1 MDPISYGAGVN
12 STAMAILLVNEGWR
26 GELVFAETGAEWPA
40 TYCYL
45 DYFESEWLAPRGL
58 AVTRLGPEWR
68 TKKRARMLPG
78 LLEYCESYGIIPLAG
93 VRWCTREYKVAPCVK
108 YHDGEYLLGIA
119 ADESHRQP
127 TKPRPLVDRGIT
139 REGCIDIIQGEGL
152 DVPQKS
158 GCYICPFQRNDQW
171 RQLWRLHP
179 ELIERAARLE
189 EIATDRVRKKRGM
202 HWPPATLD
210 PSGKVTIRQRIDA
223 FERQIEL
230 PGIDMDALQRFKPC
244 LCGL

>member
-12 STAMAILLVNEGWR
+12 STALAILLVNEGWR
-26 GELVFAETGAEWPA
+26 GEIVFADTFCEWPE

-45 DYFESEWLAPRGL
+45 DYFESEWLGPRGL
-58 AVTRLGPEWR
+58 SVTRLGPEWR
-68 TKKRARMLPG
+68 KDKRARALPG
-78 LLEYCESYGIIPLAG
+78 LLEYCESYGMVPLAG
-93 VRWCTREYKVAPCVK
+93 VRWCTRMFKVEPCAA

-119 ADESHRQP
+119 ADEAHRRKGRP
-127 TKPRPLVDRGIT
+127 CPLVERGIT
-139 REGCIDIIQGEGL
+139 REGCIEIIQAEGL

-158 GCYICPFQRNDQW
+158 GCYACPFQRQAQW
-171 RQLWRLHP
+171 RELWRRHP

-189 EIATDRVRKKRGM
+189 EIATARVRSQGK
-202 HWPPATLD
+202 HWAVTLD
-210 PSGKVTIRQRIDA
+210 PHGKISIRQRIMA

>member
-1 MDPISYGAGVN
+1 MRPVSYGAGVN
-12 STAMAILLVNEGWR
+12 STAMTILLVNEGWR
-26 GELVFAETGAEWPA
+26 GEIVMADTGTEWPE

-45 DYFESEWLAPRGL
+45 DYFESEWLAPRDL
-58 AVTRLGPEWR
+58 SITQLGPEWR
-68 TKKRARMLPG
+68 QEKRARELPG
-78 LLEYCESYGIIPLAG
+78 LIEYCEHYRMIPLAG
-93 VRWCTREYKVAPCVK
+93 VRWCTHMFKVDPCQA

-119 ADESHRQP
+119 VDEEHRQP

-139 REGCIDIIQGEGL
+139 REGCIQIIQAEGL

-189 EIATDRVRKKRGM
+189 ERATERVRAKRGQ

-210 PSGKVTIRQRIDA
+210 PSGTITLRQRIMA
-223 FERQIEL
+223 FENQIEL
-230 PGIDMDALQRFKPC
+230 PGIDMDALQRFQPC
-244 LCGL
+244 ICGL